1 MKAKA
6 YLSQAI
12 WLDQLIDNKIEQ
24 QERLRAIAEKATTN
38 ISAERVSSTPKTG
51 SRENVMVKLIDLSHE
66 INDDIDGLIDL
77 REEIRNTISQ
87 VGDDRCQVLLEMKYL
102 NNKDWDDIAM
112 VLNRDIRTVF
122 RIHGQALA
130 KIEKSLENVTQCH

>member
-1 MKAKA
+1 MKAQA

-38 ISAERVSSTPKTG
+38 ISTERVSSTPKTG

-77 REEIRNTISQ
+77 RAEIQNTISQ

-102 NNKDWDDIAM
+102 NNKEWDDIAT
-112 VLNRDIRTVF
+112 VLNRDKRTVF
-122 RIHGQALA
+122 RIHRQALA